1 MTRIA
6 VDAMGGDYAPRAIV
20 EGAVWGAYEYN
31 VPIELVGREDKIL
44 AELDRI
50 KQEGV
55 VFTGNGIFK
64 PRRIKINPEKLDI
77 KVTHASETIE
87 MFIQRTFI
95 SINILCTNRITDRE
109 IIFVLLP

>member
-31 VPIELVGREDKIL
+31 VPIELVGKEDKIN

-50 KQEGV
+50 KQEGIV
-55 VFTGNGIFK
+55 YSGNGLLK
-64 PRRIKINPEKLDI
+64 PKRIKIDVAQTTLLTIKLR
-77 KVTHASETIE
+77 
-87 MFIQRTFI
+87 Q
-95 SINILCTNRITDRE
+95 SIGDMRQNFRLE
-109 IIFVLLP
+109 GY